1 LRREEGG
8 AEWTGGNNLGSPKIS
23 VQVGFQITE
32 LGHNLEVAR
41 AEERAN
47 VEEESDQ
54 MNGHSI
60 YNE

>member
-1 LRREEGG
+1 LRREAQNGQE
-8 AEWTGGNNLGSPKIS
+8 AKLGSPKFS
-23 VQVGFQITE
+23 VEVGIQITE
-32 LGHNLEVAR
+32 QGHNLEVAR

-54 MNGHSI
+54 LNGHSI